1 MPLPRSVLRAP
12 RDRGQDGLVAPLL
25 PRSSSPGEPHCPAT
39 NQTSPSPRQALQ
51 LVSAGAASYLSHLP
65 HSQGR
70 SSCPPLT
77 FLLADHEQLP
87 LSSLSTPIPA
97 ALQIRLRCA
106 VEFLCTKQ
114 FLNKDINT
122 KAEEAHL
129 DLILLQEEQVG
140 KVKAAGWPRG
150 DGHGIIKFLIP
161 MKEKRKASKVKTAG
175 LGKE

>member
-1 MPLPRSVLRAP
+1 M
-12 RDRGQDGLVAPLL
+12 APLL

-51 LVSAGAASYLSHLP
+51 LVSAGGSPLLP
-65 HSQGR
+65 TSVTFHIPRGDPR
-70 SSCPPLT
+70 VPPLT
-77 FLLADHEQLP
+77 LLLADQEQLP
-87 LSSLSTPIPA
+87 LSPRSPPIPA

-150 DGHGIIKFLIP
+150 DGHGITKFLIP